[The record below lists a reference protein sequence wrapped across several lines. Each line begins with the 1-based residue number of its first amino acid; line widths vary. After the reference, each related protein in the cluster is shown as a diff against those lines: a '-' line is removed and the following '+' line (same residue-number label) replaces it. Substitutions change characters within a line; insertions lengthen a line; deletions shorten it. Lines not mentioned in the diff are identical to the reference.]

1 MIGVTD
7 RNHEMGVTFLPL
19 AVLLSLAAGLG
30 ARAPEAQAV
39 ALRPAT
45 EVADALQ
52 ARYDGVRDFSAAFE
66 HRYEG
71 GLLRKATSER
81 GTVQIKKPGKMR
93 WTYET
98 PERKLFVS
106 DGHTMYSYVPADKQ
120 VIVNDV
126 PDGEGGGPIL
136 FLAGRGNLNL
146 DFIVRY
152 ADGLRDDGPE
162 ALALA
167 LVPRVPQPDY
177 DSIVLVID
185 GPSLQIRQLETV
197 DAQGGRSTLLFET
210 ITENVGIADSSFT
223 FTVPRGVDIID
234 NNRVSR

>member
-1 MIGVTD
+1 MGTTLLRVGV
-7 RNHEMGVTFLPL
+7 
-19 AVLLSLAAGLG
+19 ALSLTVWLG
-30 ARAPEAQAV
+30 TRPVDGQSTV
-39 ALRPAT
+39 LRPAT

-81 GTVQIKKPGKMR
+81 GTVEIKKPGKMR
-93 WTYET
+93 WTYEA

-126 PDGEGGGPIL
+126 PDDAPAGGPVL
-136 FLAGRGNLNL
+136 FLAGRGSLNL
-146 DFIVRY
+146 DFTVQY
-152 ADGLRDDGPE
+152 ADGLRDDGPQ

-167 LVPRVPQPDY
+167 LIPKVPQPDY
-177 DSIVLVID
+177 ESIVLVID
-185 GPSLQIRQLETV
+185 EPSLQIRQLETV
-197 DAQGGRSTLLFET
+197 DAQGGRSTLLFAM
-210 ITENVGIADSSFT
+210 IKENVGIPDSSFA
-223 FTVPRGVDIID
+223 FTVPRGVDIIE
-234 NNRVSR
+234 NNRASR